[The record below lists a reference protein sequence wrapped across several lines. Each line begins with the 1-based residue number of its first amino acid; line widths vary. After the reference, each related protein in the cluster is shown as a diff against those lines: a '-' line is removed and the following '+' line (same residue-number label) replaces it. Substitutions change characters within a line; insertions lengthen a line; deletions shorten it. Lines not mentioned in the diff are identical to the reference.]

1 MQQSKKGYRFF
12 ANTAKISVHP
22 KDMHPNGPLLC
33 TLVSS
38 TAFTLQDAIRYS
50 NLLLFSNAIH
60 IYSVYAYMI
69 PIRYRKR
76 ISCLTSKYKAACSL
90 CFPFTDGC
98 LFMPGDFHP
107 SFYKRR
113 AQLITHTPAGLCQI
127 LLEKSPNPFELSH
140 DRSKLSESLHFLF
153 L

>member
-60 IYSVYAYMI
+60 IYSVYA
-69 PIRYRKR
+69 RLLTKGLSTVVLKSDR
-76 ISCLTSKYKAACSL
+76 ISVAETYFINPKIVDVSAIYYAKN
-90 CFPFTDGC
+90 D
-98 LFMPGDFHP
+98 
-107 SFYKRR
+107 
-113 AQLITHTPAGLCQI
+113 IIIEGLWRISQW
-127 LLEKSPNPFELSH
+127 L
-140 DRSKLSESLHFLF
+140 
-153 L
+153 